1 MILAISNRIERLRL
15 KVRSYMVDP
24 SGVAAV
30 EFGLIVPFLMI
41 MFLGSVEYSRAT
53 MYARRFNLATAMA
66 SDLIAREYLLDDAD
80 LAGVARAVDTVW
92 GSYDNLASLKLQVLH
107 VRQAG
112 NLATK
117 KPPGTTYSEW
127 SYSIRGAP
135 SIPACQ
141 NYTLPVANML
151 QNGNSVLVVNGTY
164 TYRTLFG
171 LSAPGITSANMNWT
185 ATSSHAPRDLCV
197 AYNKANCVTNCE

>member
-107 VRQAG
+107 VR
-112 NLATK
+112 
-117 KPPGTTYSEW
+117 
-127 SYSIRGAP
+127 
-135 SIPACQ
+135 
-141 NYTLPVANML
+141 
-151 QNGNSVLVVNGTY
+151 
-164 TYRTLFG
+164 
-171 LSAPGITSANMNWT
+171 
-185 ATSSHAPRDLCV
+185 
-197 AYNKANCVTNCE
+197 